1 MRTFGAT
8 LAAAGTALVNLVTGG
23 RDRGAADLAPGDQA
37 PDFTLAASDGRTY
50 TLGEFRGRSVVVI
63 AWFPKA
69 FTAGCTTQCRSIGAN
84 ADRLRAFDAAVFGAT
99 LDSAAVGQAFAEST
113 AMGIPVLS
121 DTDGRVARDYGVLGR
136 TGLPNRWTFYIGL
149 DGRILEIDRG
159 VHVGSHGADIASTLE
174 RLGVARR
181 P

>member
-1 MRTFGAT
+1 
-8 LAAAGTALVNLVTGG
+8 VNLVTGR
-23 RDRGAADLAPGDQA
+23 RDQPAADLVPGDQA

-50 TLGEFRGRSVVVI
+50 TLREFHGRSVVVI

-69 FTAGCTTQCRSIGAN
+69 FTPGCTTECRSIGAN
-84 ADRLRAFDAAVFGAT
+84 AARLRAFDAAVFGAS
-99 LDSAAVGQAFAEST
+99 LDRVTTGQAFAEAT
-113 AMGIPVLS
+113 AMGVPVLS
-121 DTDGRVARDYGVLGR
+121 DTDGTVARKYGVLGR

-149 DGRILEIDRG
+149 DGRILTVDRG
-159 VHVGSHGADIASTLE
+159 VQAGSHGADIASTLE